1 MTTLHEQAS
10 GDPNRNSSN
19 DDMAHDALSQAMERG
34 ALEAAAADAF
44 GPVDSDAAMKL
55 IMPAADADTAP
66 RRTDGKGSERREHR
80 RHEMEHQGIEVE
92 RWDGRRRVG
101 KPFGQIVDLSAGG
114 VRIRTDSTSV
124 RPDQQIR
131 LRLELPDYA
140 GISPFVQSA
149 QGSVKPKREWV
160 GWMSVCRVSKSEK
173 QAEIA
178 GRLVDMDEMDR
189 GMLGLYLSTQPLA
202 A

>member
-10 GDPNRNSSN
+10 GDPNRNSS
-19 DDMAHDALSQAMERG
+19 DEDMIHDALSQAMERG

-44 GPVDSDAAMKL
+44 GPADSDAAMKM
-55 IMPAADADTAP
+55 IIPAADATP
-66 RRTDGKGSERREHR
+66 HRSDGKGSERREHR

-114 VRIRTDSTSV
+114 VRIRTDSTTV

-131 LRLELPDYA
+131 LRLALPDYA

-149 QGSVKPKREWV
+149 QGAMKPKREWV
-160 GWMSVCRVSKSEK
+160 GWMSVCRVSKSES

>member
-1 MTTLHEQAS
+1 MTTLHEHADGQ
-10 GDPNRNSSN
+10 NESSEN
-19 DDMAHDALSQAMERG
+19 GTYDALLRAMEAG
-34 ALEAAAADAF
+34 SVDASAPDTF
-44 GPVDSDAAMKL
+44 GPADDDSAMKL
-55 IMPAADADTAP
+55 IVPAPDNSA
-66 RRTDGKGSERREHR
+66 RRRNDGKGSERRIYR
-80 RHEMEHQGIEVE
+80 RHDMEHQGIEVE

-101 KPFGQIVDLSAGG
+101 KAFGRIVDLSAGG

-124 RPDQQIR
+124 RADQQIR

-140 GISPFVQSA
+140 GISPFVHNA
-149 QGSVKPKREWV
+149 QGAVKPKREWV
-160 GWMSVCRVSKSEK
+160 GWMSVCRVNKDQCG